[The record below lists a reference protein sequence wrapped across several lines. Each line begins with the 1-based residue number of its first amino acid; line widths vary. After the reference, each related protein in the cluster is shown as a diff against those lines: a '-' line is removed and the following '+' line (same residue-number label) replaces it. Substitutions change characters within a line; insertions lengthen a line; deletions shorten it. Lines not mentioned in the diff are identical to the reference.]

1 LISLQ
6 FGGSFQHRILGSGL
20 MAFSPGDQRAN
31 NLEPG
36 TTMMTRSQAL
46 TTTLAAAVA
55 GVALPTLRAQAA
67 QPPTAAG
74 PFALPALPYAFDA
87 LEPHI
92 DARTME
98 IHHGRHHAGYVNNLN
113 AALAPHTDL
122 QKKSIEELLRGLGDL
137 PESIQTAV
145 RNNGGGHY
153 NHALFWQIM
162 SAKGGGEPKGALAA
176 AIDRDLGGF
185 PAFKDAFSKAALGQF
200 GSGWAWL
207 SYDRSK
213 KALAVQASPNQDNP
227 LMNTMS
233 QTMHKVMRERYGLPA
248 GALGT
253 DVLPILGVDVWEH
266 AYYLKFQNR
275 RADYVAAFFN
285 VIDWDQV
292 AARYEQAQK

>member
-1 LISLQ
+1 
-6 FGGSFQHRILGSGL
+6 
-20 MAFSPGDQRAN
+20 
-31 NLEPG
+31 
-36 TTMMTRSQAL
+36 MMTRRQAL
-46 TTTLAAAVA
+46 KTTVVAAATLT
-55 GVALPTLRAQAA
+55 LPTLRTPAA
-67 QPPTAAG
+67 QPAAAPG
-74 PFALPALPYAFDA
+74 PFNLPALPYAVDA

-113 AALAPHTDL
+113 NALKAHPDL
-122 QKKSIEELLRGLGDL
+122 QQKSLEELLKGLGDL

-153 NHALFWQIM
+153 NHDLFWKIM
-162 SAKGGGEPKGALAA
+162 SPQGGGEPKGALAA
-176 AIDRDLGGF
+176 AIVRDLAGF
-185 PAFKDAFSKAALGQF
+185 SAFKDAFSKAALGQF

-207 SYDRSK
+207 TYDRSK

-227 LMNTMS
+227 LMNPAN
-233 QTMHKVMRERYGLPA
+233 KLMRERYDLPS
-248 GALGT
+248 GSST
-253 DVLPILGVDVWEH
+253 VPILGIDVWEH

-285 VIDWDQV
+285 VINWDQV